1 MSIRKIFI
9 TAVTGVLVAAV
20 PLAPAGA
27 QEAAQVNTVTVGARR
42 TIDVEPDLGILTL
55 GVSSKGLTAQAA
67 SDRLTDK
74 ARAVLNALRGVGFS
88 NDELSTVDVNLFRS
102 CLAKCRDRNPDDDVK
117 PVPVIGYRM
126 RAGIRLETG
135 ALDRLGEAIDV
146 GIGAGANS
154 LRGIRFDKEDKAEAV
169 NEALRQA
176 MVVAV
181 DKARILAETGGRQ
194 LGPAIIIT
202 EGRTQAPIAYSF
214 SEDTLASVVSGG
226 SGGGAPAP
234 NPFPVEPPTLSASA
248 RITVTFELI

>member
-1 MSIRKIFI
+1 MYIRKIFI
-9 TAVTGVLVAAV
+9 AIVIGGLIAAM

-27 QEAAQVNTVTVGARR
+27 QEASQVNTVTVGARR
-42 TIDVEPDLGILTL
+42 TVDVEPDLGILTL
-55 GVSSKGLTAQAA
+55 GVSTKGLTARSA

-74 ARAVLNALRGVGFS
+74 ARAVLGALRGAGFT
-88 NDELSTVDVNLFRS
+88 NDELSTVDVNLYRS

-126 RAGIRLETG
+126 SAGIRLETG
-135 ALDRLGEAIDV
+135 ALNRLGEAIDI

-154 LRGIRFDKEDKAEAV
+154 LRGIRFDKEDKAAAV

-181 DKARILAETGGRQ
+181 DKARILAETGGRE

-202 EGRTQAPIAYSF
+202 EGRTRAPVSYAYS
-214 SEDTLASVVSGG
+214 EDALGAVISRG
-226 SGGGAPAP
+226 SAGGAPAP

-248 RITVTFELI
+248 RIVVTFELI